1 MGGIVDKRDKN
12 DYGKS
17 TYNIRGG
24 ALRGGIRLR
33 PVARVRRGPANRWTK
48 ALGMSLNRTSFGSRA
63 AIARGVSRLHA
74 ECGLGEQMISKVNWK
89 SNSIIMTIGV
99 CVVFHLFVSL
109 VSGIMVGYA
118 RSDLVGDRSKVPGT
132 VIKSTERTRQW
143 LENETNDAIRFWYPV
158 YHFSQHYPIGWIL
171 TPITK
176 KIGRGILKEYMDERN
191 LSSDQVRF
199 RVQAI
204 AVAKTLINS
213 FFFGFSLF
221 LSWYVVHKTRK
232 KNNRK

>member
-1 MGGIVDKRDKN
+1 MVVVAVGWFALGEH
-12 DYGKS
+12 
-17 TYNIRGG
+17 GG
-24 ALRGGIRLR
+24 ALLTSGIKTTMADRLNDIGGGDLRGGNRLR
-33 PVARVRRGPANRWTK
+33 PA
-48 ALGMSLNRTSFGSRA
+48 
-63 AIARGVSRLHA
+63 SRLHA

-89 SNSIIMTIGV
+89 SNSMIMTVGV
-99 CVVFHLFVSL
+99 CVVFHLFISI

-118 RSDLVGDRSKVPGT
+118 RSDLVGDRSKVPGN

-191 LSSDQVRF
+191 LSSEQVRF

-204 AVAKTLINS
+204 AVAQTLINS

-221 LSWYVVHKTRK
+221 LSWTVVHKTRQ
-232 KNNRK
+232 KNSRK